1 MMETWKGFKDFI
13 ISDKIS
19 ENAYITSF
27 YLKPLEDD
35 KERLPDYLPGQFI
48 SIRVPKGGGGY
59 SIPRQYTLS
68 LPSNGTY
75 YRISVKREEEGHISK
90 LLCDTVQVGDRVQ
103 ISAPAGKFVLDEGHE
118 PIVLIGGGI
127 GITPMLTMAY
137 EAKAKKR
144 KAHLIYSVP
153 YFDYYAFDKEIKEL
167 TQGDTTIELTR
178 VYTRPRIEDQLQHK
192 YDVKGR
198 LTKEWLQENTP
209 SQAKFYICGPIAFMK
224 NIYHHLITI
233 GIAKE
238 NIYYEMF
245 TPGEDITK
253 L

>member
-1 MMETWKGFKDFI
+1 METWKGFKDFI
-13 ISDKIS
+13 VSDKIR

-27 YLKPLEDD
+27 YLKPLGDEG
-35 KERLPDYLPGQFI
+35 ETLPEYLPGQFI
-48 SIRVPKGGGGY
+48 SIRIPKEGGGF
-59 SIPRQYTLS
+59 SIPKQYTLS
-68 LPSNGTY
+68 APSNGKY
-75 YRISVKREEEGHISK
+75 YRISIKNEEEGHISK
-90 LLCDTVQVGDRVQ
+90 LLCNTVEVGDSVQ
-103 ISAPAGKFVLDEGHE
+103 ISAPAGKFVLDDGDE

-144 KAHLIYSVP
+144 SAHLIYSIP
-153 YFDYYAFDKEIKEL
+153 YFDYYAFDKELKEL
-167 TQGDTTIELTR
+167 TEGDTTIQSTI
-178 VYTRPRIEDQLQHK
+178 VYTRPRLEDQLQHK

-209 SQAKFYICGPIAFMK
+209 SQAKFYICGPVPFMK
-224 NIYHHLITI
+224 SIYHDLITI
-233 GIAKE
+233 GVPQE
-238 NIYYEMF
+238 NIYYELF